1 MKSYPISFNLPLA
14 KEILVI
20 ESGESKPV
28 ESWIEEL
35 RKNCQAIEKGRKLF
49 PNLTLCRL
57 MDRNLYLMAG
67 IAQTEPFLF

>member
-1 MKSYPISFNLPLA
+1 MRCYPISFNLPLA

-20 ESGESKPV
+20 ESGAAKPV
-28 ESWIEEL
+28 ENWIEEL
-35 RKNCQAIEKGRKLF
+35 RRNCQAIEKGCELF

-67 IAQTEPFLF
+67 IAQSEPFLF